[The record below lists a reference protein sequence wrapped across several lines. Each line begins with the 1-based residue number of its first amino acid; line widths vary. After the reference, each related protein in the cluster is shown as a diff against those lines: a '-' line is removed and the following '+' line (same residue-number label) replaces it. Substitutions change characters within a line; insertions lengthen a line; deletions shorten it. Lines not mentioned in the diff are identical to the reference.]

1 MNKKV
6 TTYDKLKNTF
16 DVMGIELVQRDG
28 LCEFEY
34 ENMPYLLGIF
44 EDEQLFY
51 LTQIVFGFD
60 DEPLSK
66 AVFDTAL
73 EVAQSQH
80 PDLDGQWQEECPW
93 VSSPLY
99 TLKGVS
105 RLSKKDMEQILKDF
119 NEAAWFM
126 QANIYLMTDPSIWKD
141 QKEEQ
146 PCK

>member
-6 TTYDKLKNTF
+6 TTYDKLKKTF

-34 ENMPYLLGIF
+34 ENMLYLLGIF

-51 LTQIVFGFD
+51 LTRIVFGFD

-66 AVFDTAL
+66 VVFDTAL
-73 EVAQSQH
+73 EVAQSQY

-105 RLSKKDMEQILKDF
+105 RLSKKDMEKMLKDF

-126 QANIYLMTDPSIWKD
+126 QANIYLITDPRIWKD
-141 QKEEQ
+141 LKEEQ